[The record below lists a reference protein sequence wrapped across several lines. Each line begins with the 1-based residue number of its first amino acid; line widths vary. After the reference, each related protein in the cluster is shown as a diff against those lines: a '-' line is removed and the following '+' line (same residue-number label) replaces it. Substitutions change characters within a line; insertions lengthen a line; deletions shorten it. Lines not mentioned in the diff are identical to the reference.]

1 MLVVWTMF
9 VNFDEASDIMSCRNH
24 VKVRD
29 NHVKINVQSLQVIET
44 NIHAE
49 SRLKININK
58 FIPLGHPRPLQITC
72 ISNGHTQTV
81 TPDCTNQ

>member
-1 MLVVWTMF
+1 MY
-9 VNFDEASDIMSCRNH
+9 VNFEAASDIVLYRNR
-24 VKVRD
+24 VKVSED
-29 NHVKINVQSLQVIET
+29 HVKINVQSLQVTET

-58 FIPLGHPRPLQITC
+58 FIPLQI

-81 TPDCTNQ
+81 TPD